1 MIVVRADGKLECIN
15 TMDLGF
21 PIGLV
26 EEIGEFIA
34 SSEVQLNPGDVVVLY
49 TDGIPEAFDINK
61 AQYGLKRLWQVVV
74 ENRHRSVQE
83 IREAVIDDVRQYIG
97 DQKVFDDITLV
108 VIKQK

>member
-1 MIVVRADGKLECIN
+1 MIVVRADGKLGCIN

-34 SSEVQLNPGDVVVLY
+34 QAEVQLNSGDVVVLY

-61 AQYGLKRLWQVVV
+61 AQYGLLVTRLCLVTHI
-74 ENRHRSVQE
+74 RSLCLHSLGRGRASGHRFPGRAWEPVNAYP
-83 IREAVIDDVRQYIG
+83 EA
-97 DQKVFDDITLV
+97 LPP
-108 VIKQK
+108 